1 MSRTGGNSCKEPTC
15 QCRRLK
21 RGRFVPW
28 LGRSTGGGHGNVLQY
43 SCLENPMDR
52 EAWQARVGLQESD
65 TTKHACMHTHRMLRL
80 CWGSVK
86 SQPTLFKRV
95 ILSSHV
101 EYSHILL
108 PRNFTKKKSF
118 AKKNSCRCKQGCL
131 YQHCLQELKSGGPS
145 TGERVDKLWQ
155 SHAMNVSSQ
164 NNGLL
169 NNTAEYKP
177 CDIK

>member
-1 MSRTGGNSCKEPTC
+1 
-15 QCRRLK
+15 
-21 RGRFVPW
+21 
-28 LGRSTGGGHGNVLQY
+28 
-43 SCLENPMDR
+43 MDR

-108 PRNFTKKKSF
+108 PRNFTKKNSF
-118 AKKNSCRCKQGCL
+118 AKKNSCWCKQGCL

>member
-1 MSRTGGNSCKEPTC
+1 MHAYTQDAKTMLGKCKITANTF
-15 QCRRLK
+15 Q
-21 RGRFVPW
+21 
-28 LGRSTGGGHGNVLQY
+28 
-43 SCLENPMDR
+43 
-52 EAWQARVGLQESD
+52 
-65 TTKHACMHTHRMLRL
+65 
-80 CWGSVK
+80 K
-86 SQPTLFKRV
+86 SL